1 MYETIINTA
10 AQIGFSLI
18 IALIGV
24 FGAGALAKLS
34 KREELANIAAATDEA
49 IKAAKQTAAALQQQL
64 VEGMKAAHKDGKLT
78 EQEIQQ
84 LGVML
89 LNTAMKKLSD
99 PAKEIL
105 IAAGKDITAII
116 QDAAEAW
123 IQKNHKSG

>member
-1 MYETIINTA
+1 MYEVIINTA
-10 AQIGFSLI
+10 AQILFGLI
-18 IALIGV
+18 IASIGV

-49 IKAAKQTAAALQQQL
+49 VKAAKQTAAALQQQL
-64 VEGMKAAHKDGKLT
+64 VEGMKAANEDGKLT

-89 LNTAMKKLSD
+89 LNTAMRKLSD

-116 QDAAEAW
+116 HDAAEAW

>member
-1 MYETIINTA
+1 MFEAAINSA
-10 AQIGFSLI
+10 AQILFGILI
-18 IALIGV
+18 AIIGII
-24 FGAGALAKLS
+24 GAGVMVKLS
-34 KREELANIAAATDEA
+34 KREDLANIAAATDEA

-64 VEGMKAAHKDGKLT
+64 VEGMKAAHEDGKLT

-89 LNTAMKKLSD
+89 LNTAMRKLSD

>member
-1 MYETIINTA
+1 MYEAIINSA
-10 AQIGFSLI
+10 AQIMFGLI
-18 IALIGV
+18 IAIIGV
-24 FGAGALAKLS
+24 LGSGALAKLS

-49 IKAAKQTAAALQQQL
+49 VKAAKQTAAALQQQL
-64 VEGMKAAHKDGKLT
+64 VEGMKAAHEDGKLT

-89 LNTAMKKLSD
+89 LNTAIKKLSD
-99 PAKEIL
+99 PAKDIL

-123 IQKNHKSG
+123 IQKNHKNG

>member
-1 MYETIINTA
+1 MNEMIIEFA
-10 AQIGFSLI
+10 IQILGELAL
-18 IALIGV
+18 ALIGV
-24 FGAGALAKLS
+24 AGAWLMAKIAEQKKLH
-34 KREELANIAAATDEA
+34 NIAIATGEAVEAAR
-49 IKAAKQTAAALQQQL
+49 QTAAALQQTL
-64 VEGMKAAHKDGKLT
+64 VEGMKAAHADGKLT

-116 QDAAEAW
+116 QDAAEEW
-123 IQKNHKSG
+123 LLRFKN